1 MVLKGFSMKFDKDK
15 LQQIREYFRV
25 ETETNHRWEEF
36 DLLAKM
42 REFDDKIS
50 SHFEWVGLK
59 YWYRDEII
67 EELNRIEKFVECKLE
82 KFA

>member
-1 MVLKGFSMKFDKDK
+1 MKFDKDK
-15 LQQIREYFRV
+15 LQQLREFFKV
-25 ETETNHRWEEF
+25 ETETTHKWEER
-36 DLLAKM
+36 DLLIKIS
-42 REFDDKIS
+42 EVDDKIS

-67 EELNRIEKFVECKLE
+67 EELNRIERFVDIKLE